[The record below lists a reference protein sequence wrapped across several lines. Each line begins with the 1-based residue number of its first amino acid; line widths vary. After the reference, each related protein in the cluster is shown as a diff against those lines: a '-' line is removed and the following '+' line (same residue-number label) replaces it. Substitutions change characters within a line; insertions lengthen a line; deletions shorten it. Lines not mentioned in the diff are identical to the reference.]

1 MDKNQDVGSASA
13 AILPVNRVEVM
24 KEEPSPSPQPEPAF
38 TVGNRQT
45 LWTIMQRAQF
55 DEHMRLDHPEIPHVS
70 INVSEAIQRLHRG
83 TDSWLSPGEFAIW
96 LAAVVKEYYDV
107 KKQSRPEYAAWL
119 AGLRLRGMRGAPE
132 TVDEAIR
139 LVRRSILGPH
149 LKQLKD
155 ELDASEALARQVTE
169 HKVKELVE
177 EGSQSKKQKTGDH
190 PDEGA
195 SPDAS
200 QGGQSSMLSET
211 PSPREYVTNSRSRA
225 TPRRRESTKATRAKQ
240 EPGSPGRE
248 PQPSAAAPDASQGGR
263 LADDWVM
270 PMTRSNRISRP
281 MTEEQIQEHEKWLA
295 AAIATNRNLQ
305 LKDEEE
311 EAPTAGTAWNEETR
325 AETEQ
330 QLMRMVRN
338 AEPDAADMELEP
350 AVSRATT
357 ELDRILEPDADA
369 WTEHLADMNAGEII
383 ERIKFFDAQDDS
395 HPDTVDCS
403 AGDSALSI
411 LASSAADSSH
421 STGAASSA
429 AAVPQTESAAAVAA
443 VPQTESAAAA
453 AAGGPQSGN
462 RQLQRHLTSESGS
475 AARQLSQ

>member
-38 TVGNRQT
+38 TVGNRQM

-83 TDSWLSPGEFAIW
+83 ADSWLSPGEFAIW

-119 AGLRLRGMRGAPE
+119 AGLRLRGMRAAPE

-211 PSPREYVTNSRSRA
+211 PSPREY
-225 TPRRRESTKATRAKQ
+225 ES
-240 EPGSPGRE
+240 
-248 PQPSAAAPDASQGGR
+248 DQG
-263 LADDWVM
+263 
-270 PMTRSNRISRP
+270 
-281 MTEEQIQEHEKWLA
+281 E
-295 AAIATNRNLQ
+295 
-305 LKDEEE
+305 
-311 EAPTAGTAWNEETR
+311 AGTRFPW
-325 AETEQ
+325 
-330 QLMRMVRN
+330 
-338 AEPDAADMELEP
+338 P
-350 AVSRATT
+350 RATT
-357 ELDRILEPDADA
+357 KR
-369 WTEHLADMNAGEII
+369 
-383 ERIKFFDAQDDS
+383 
-395 HPDTVDCS
+395 
-403 AGDSALSI
+403 
-411 LASSAADSSH
+411 SSARC
-421 STGAASSA
+421 
-429 AAVPQTESAAAVAA
+429 V
-443 VPQTESAAAA
+443 
-453 AAGGPQSGN
+453 SG
-462 RQLQRHLTSESGS
+462 RPPGR
-475 AARQLSQ
+475 